1 MPSRD
6 PGDNTWWRQG
16 VIYQIYP
23 RSLQDTN
30 RDGIGDLEGIRRRLD
45 HLVSLKID
53 AIWISPIYASPMA
66 DFGYDVSDHRAIDP
80 IFGTMKDFDRLLE
93 EAHRTGLKVILD
105 YVPNHTSDQ
114 HPWFVESRASRRNP
128 KRDWYVWR
136 DPRADGGPPNNWTS
150 EFGGPAW
157 TFDETTGQ
165 YYFHAYLTQQ
175 PDLNWRNPEVVAA
188 MLDVLRFWFDRGVDG
203 FRVDAIH
210 HLFEDAQLRDD
221 PVDPDWH
228 EGLPP
233 SRQLLRSY
241 SMDQPEVHGA
251 IALMRGVAKSYA
263 DERLLIGEAYLPIE
277 RLMAYYGMAL
287 SGFHLPFNFHL
298 ISTPWKPKA
307 IAALIDEYETA
318 LPQGGWPNWVLGN
331 HDRSRVATR
340 LGPEQA
346 RVAAMLLLTLRGTP
360 TLYQGD
366 EIGMADVAI
375 PLHLVRDPFGKNE
388 PGFGRDPERTPMQW
402 DASPHAGFSSI
413 EPWLPIAPDFR
424 TRNVE
429 NQSSDAGSMLSLYRA
444 LIALR
449 REEAALA
456 IGSYALVQASEHML
470 AYERCHGERRLIVA
484 LNFGDR
490 FEELESL
497 SPPARLLFSTDPA
510 REKEGFACAP
520 RLNPHEGIVAELT
533 PRSRAD
539 G

>member
-1 MPSRD
+1 
-6 PGDNTWWRQG
+6 
-16 VIYQIYP
+16 
-23 RSLQDTN
+23 
-30 RDGIGDLEGIRRRLD
+30 
-45 HLVSLKID
+45 
-53 AIWISPIYASPMA
+53 
-66 DFGYDVSDHRAIDP
+66 
-80 IFGTMKDFDRLLE
+80 MKDFDRLLD
-93 EAHRTGLKVILD
+93 EAHRKGLKVILD

-114 HPWFVESRASRRNP
+114 HPWFLESRASRRNP

-136 DPRADGGPPNNWTS
+136 DARADGGPPNNWTS

-165 YYFHAYLTQQ
+165 FYFHAYLTQQ

-188 MLDVLRFWFDRGVDG
+188 MLEVLRFWFDRGVDG

-233 SRQLLRSY
+233 SRRLLRSY

-366 EIGMADVAI
+366 EVGMADVPI
-375 PLHLVRDPFGKNE
+375 PPHLLRDPFGKNE

-402 DASPHAGFSSI
+402 DASPHAGFSSV
-413 EPWLPIAPDFR
+413 EPWLPVARDFT

-429 NQSSDAGSMLSLYRA
+429 NQSSDSGSMLSLHRA

-497 SPPARLLFSTDPA
+497 SPPARLLLSTDPA
-510 REKEGFACAP
+510 REKEAFACAP

-533 PRSRAD
+533 PLSRTD
-539 G
+539 R

>member
-1 MPSRD
+1 VPSRD
-6 PGDNTWWRQG
+6 PGDNCWWRQG

-23 RSLQDTN
+23 RSFQDAN

-80 IFGTMKDFDRLLE
+80 IFGTMKDFDRLLD
-93 EAHRTGLKVILD
+93 EAHRKGLKVILD

-136 DPRADGGPPNNWTS
+136 DARADGGPPNNWTS

-165 YYFHAYLTQQ
+165 FYFHAYLTQQ

-188 MLDVLRFWFDRGVDG
+188 MLEVLRFWFDRGVDG

-221 PVDPDWH
+221 PVDPDWR

-233 SRQLLRSY
+233 SRRLLRSY

-366 EIGMADVAI
+366 EVGMADVPI
-375 PLHLVRDPFGKNE
+375 PPHLLRDPLGKNE

-402 DASPHAGFSSI
+402 DASPHAGFSSV
-413 EPWLPIAPDFR
+413 EPWLPVARDFT

-429 NQSSDAGSMLSLYRA
+429 NQSSDSGSMLSLHRA

-497 SPPARLLFSTDPA
+497 SPPARLLLSTDPA
-510 REKEGFACAP
+510 REKEAFACAP

-533 PRSRAD
+533 PLSRTD
-539 G
+539 R